1 MNMQKETWVSMVT
14 IWLAIAVIGVG
25 TYAYFT
31 DTESSLGN
39 TMTAGVLNLRV
50 DGSDPY
56 SGQLINIMDLKP
68 GVTRYSNT
76 IPVTVNDNPG
86 KIYKKLTV
94 TCDKSL
100 DTVIWFDL
108 NVRGEQIILTGVKK
122 LSEINNVWIYLGD
135 FPADTVIPVVQSFTL
150 EKCLPEWT
158 GEEQCVFKE
167 EFSVEQIN
175 DPTIPDNCYNPYG
188 GDCPGDLT

>member
-1 MNMQKETWVSMVT
+1 MYKETWVSMVT

-31 DTESSLGN
+31 DTESSMGN
-39 TMTAGVLNLRV
+39 TMTAGVLNLQV
-50 DGSDPY
+50 DGADPY
-56 SGQLINIMDLKP
+56 AGQLINIMDLKP

-86 KIYKKLTV
+86 KIYKRLTV

-108 NVRGEQIILTGVKK
+108 SVMGEQIIPTEEMK

-135 FPADTVIPVVQSFTL
+135 FPADTIIPVVQSFTL
-150 EKCLPEWT
+150 EMCLPEWL
-158 GEEQCVFKE
+158 GDEQCTFKE

-175 DPTIPDNCYNPYG
+175 DPTIPENCYNPYG
-188 GDCPGDLT
+188 GNCPGDLT